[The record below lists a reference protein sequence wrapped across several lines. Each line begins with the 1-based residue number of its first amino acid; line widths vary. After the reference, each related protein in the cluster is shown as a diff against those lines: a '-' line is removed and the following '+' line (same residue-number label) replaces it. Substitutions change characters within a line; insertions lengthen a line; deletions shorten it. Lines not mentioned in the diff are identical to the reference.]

1 MTEILKV
8 IIFLLFFSMFLKMEV
23 LVRYL
28 QIVTSRFHLFFANSR
43 WE

>member
-8 IIFLLFFSMFLKMEV
+8 IIFLLCFPTFLKMEV
-23 LVRYL
+23 LVSYL
-28 QIVTSRFHLFFANSR
+28 QIVTSRFRLFFANSR

>member
-8 IIFLLFFSMFLKMEV
+8 IILFLFFPTFLKVEV
-23 LVRYL
+23 LVRCL

-43 WE
+43 WD